1 MGKIIQTS
9 LILSILYVV
18 FNVNNR
24 KSQATMNS
32 TRVKPEDHVIQH
44 YPKVFLCSNGSNKT
58 VQHFC
63 SIVWNQGFKVCQSCI
78 SV

>member
-32 TRVKPEDHVIQH
+32 TRVKPDDHVIQH
-44 YPKVFLCSNGSNKT
+44 YGSNKT
-58 VQHFC
+58 VQNFC